1 MAEVEVVGIRV
12 LEDNDQPV
20 MVLRVV
26 GSTRY
31 LPVWVDTVSA
41 AALMSVVGGELEG
54 PALTFDLFSKLLSRL
69 GDPALSGR
77 ITGWD
82 DGVYSAELVVDGGR
96 SRPGCPTS
104 RPWHSSRGSRS
115 PAPMSWWLNLA
126 LRLSRR
132 TRTSS
137 RNSRA
142 SWTTSIRT
150 ILRSEIP
157 SHTAIGGGD
166 WPTGRGRGHARS
178 TVRLDATRPMSLH
191 PMGLGAYRLR
201 CTAKVSQV

>member
-77 ITGWD
+77 CLLYT
-82 DGVYSAELVVDGGR
+82 STRLLLV
-96 SRPGCPTS
+96 SRPS
-104 RPWHSSRGSRS
+104 
-115 PAPMSWWLNLA
+115 L
-126 LRLSRR
+126 
-132 TRTSS
+132 
-137 RNSRA
+137 
-142 SWTTSIRT
+142 TT
-150 ILRSEIP
+150 
-157 SHTAIGGGD
+157 A
-166 WPTGRGRGHARS
+166 HARS
-178 TVRLDATRPMSLH
+178 SSGERP
-191 PMGLGAYRLR
+191 
-201 CTAKVSQV
+201 

>member
-54 PALTFDLFSKLLSRL
+54 PVLTFDLFSKLLSRL

-82 DGVYSAELVVDGGR
+82 DGVYSAELVVDGEPIAARVSDIAALAFVRGFTIT
-96 SRPGCPTS
+96 CPDELVAQLGVEAFEEDKDVVEEFKS
-104 RPWHSSRGSRS
+104 F
-115 PAPMSWWLNLA
+115 
-126 LRLSRR
+126 
-132 TRTSS
+132 
-137 RNSRA
+137 
-142 SWTTSIRT
+142 
-150 ILRSEIP
+150 
-157 SHTAIGGGD
+157 
-166 WPTGRGRGHARS
+166 
-178 TVRLDATRPMSLH
+178 LDHVDPDDFE
-191 PMGLGAYRLR
+191 
-201 CTAKVSQV
+201 K